1 MIDIRANG
9 MEQIKS
15 DRGMIGIS
23 KMALDQMAF
32 EIMTWAT

>member
-15 DRGMIGIS
+15 HTGMTGIS
-23 KMALDQMAF
+23 KMALDQM
-32 EIMTWAT
+32 TWAT